1 MHLCINEL
9 GEFGLSRLVINF
21 LLHFGR
27 VYLMYITSPSIQVRT
42 NQPRWYEIT
51 EWYRYSGVQSGCNL
65 VIPHGFVRYPD
76 SNMNPLQK
84 MGKIIWY
91 IDRLDTGKVDLAE
104 SKNLVSFHTWSFLLS
119 QIYSY
124 WYLSHANT
132 YFFLRHH
139 VTYFDLPKPIQEG
152 VIIWMCKIQF
162 FFFYFCFTILFLDF
176 RELNYKS
183 LIFQFFQK
191 LSWHR

>member
-1 MHLCINEL
+1 MNLMHLCINEL

-27 VYLMYITSPSIQVRT
+27 VYLMYISSPSIQVRT

-104 SKNLVSFHTWSFLLS
+104 SKNLVISYLKFSSLTDLFLL
-119 QIYSY
+119 IFEP
-124 WYLSHANT
+124 YL
-132 YFFLRHH
+132 
-139 VTYFDLPKPIQEG
+139 D
-152 VIIWMCKIQF
+152 
-162 FFFYFCFTILFLDF
+162 LFL
-176 RELNYKS
+176 
-183 LIFQFFQK
+183 
-191 LSWHR
+191 

>member
-1 MHLCINEL
+1 MFIWCTLL
-9 GEFGLSRLVINF
+9 RLRF
-21 LLHFGR
+21 KSGR
-27 VYLMYITSPSIQVRT
+27 ISLVDTKLPNGIGTVEYI
-42 NQPRWYEIT
+42 
-51 EWYRYSGVQSGCNL
+51 QSGCNL

-91 IDRLDTGKVDLAE
+91 IDRSDTGKVDLAE

-162 FFFYFCFTILFLDF
+162 FFLFLLYYSLSRFSWIELQVTDF
-176 RELNYKS
+176 S
-183 LIFQFFQK
+183 I
-191 LSWHR
+191 LSKIVLA